1 MSLSQPLE
9 ELSQQLAR
17 YEILC
22 EEIIAKL
29 REQPED
35 LQFYYN
41 KLSNSS
47 LCAKPGQRWLPDD
60 ADEYILQLISQC
72 EATPSTYE
80 EYVRLQKGVYHFV
93 IQNLTGR

>member
-1 MSLSQPLE
+1 MALSQPLE

-22 EEIIAKL
+22 EDIMDKL

-35 LQFYYN
+35 LQFHYN

-47 LCAKPGQRWLPDD
+47 FCAKSGQRWLPDD
-60 ADEYILQLISQC
+60 EEGYILQLTSQC

-80 EYVRLQKGVYHFV
+80 EYVCLQGFL
-93 IQNLTGR
+93 IPPRDDA

>member
-1 MSLSQPLE
+1 MYNVSVHRLTTKVVTETSLFESTMALPQPLE

-22 EEIIAKL
+22 EDIMDKL

-35 LQFYYN
+35 LQFHYN

-47 LCAKPGQRWLPDD
+47 LCAKSGQQWLPDD
-60 ADEYILQLISQC
+60 VDGYILQLTSQC
-72 EATPSTYE
+72 EATP
-80 EYVRLQKGVYHFV
+80 
-93 IQNLTGR
+93 